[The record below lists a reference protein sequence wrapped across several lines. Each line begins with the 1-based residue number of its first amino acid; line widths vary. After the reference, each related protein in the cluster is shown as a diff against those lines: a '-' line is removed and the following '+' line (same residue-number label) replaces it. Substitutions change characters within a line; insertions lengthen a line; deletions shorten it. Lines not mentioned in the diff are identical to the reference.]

1 MTITPN
7 NPMSAE
13 WMQHSEFQY
22 STVLDGVRLTLLYCG
37 MPPRLLTQ
45 SIEDSGWW
53 TARYQTADMPRSERI
68 PSFFRIDAF
77 GRTIAS
83 VRGLQNAQQNA
94 EAFTWALTRSY

>member
-45 SIEDSGWW
+45 SIE
-53 TARYQTADMPRSERI
+53 YLQIQP
-68 PSFFRIDAF
+68 
-77 GRTIAS
+77 AS
-83 VRGLQNAQQNA
+83 A
-94 EAFTWALTRSY
+94 